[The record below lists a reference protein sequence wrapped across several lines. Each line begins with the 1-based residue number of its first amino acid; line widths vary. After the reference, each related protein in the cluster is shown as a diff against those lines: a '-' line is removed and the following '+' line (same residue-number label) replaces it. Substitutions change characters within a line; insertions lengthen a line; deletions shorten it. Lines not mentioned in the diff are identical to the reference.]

1 MEDLS
6 ARFDAADERI
16 AAAAEYLDAAGL
28 EQRVAD
34 LGDRAA
40 APDLWDDPE
49 RARKLTKDLA
59 DAQADLELLTR
70 MRGLLDDA
78 RTLDELAREA
88 GDDDTQSEARAALEA
103 LDGHLHAL
111 EQRSLYFGEY
121 DERDAIV
128 SIHPG
133 EGGTE
138 SQDWGEMLLRM
149 YLRWAEHAGFTAEI
163 DEYQPGDEAG
173 LKSATVAF
181 SGRYA
186 YGNLLSERGVHRLVR
201 MSPFDSANRRH
212 TSFTSVDVIPV
223 FDEGDDVVDIDDD
236 DLRIDTYRSSGAGGQ
251 HVNVT
256 DSAVRITHI
265 PTGVVVACQNERSQM
280 QNKAKAMQI
289 LQARLADL
297 RRQERQAEID
307 SIRGEKSNIG
317 FGSQIRSY
325 VLAPYQMI
333 KDLRT
338 DHETGD
344 VNRVLDGD
352 IDDFIEAWL
361 RRRRGDESQKASTS
375 T

>member
-6 ARFDAADERI
+6 ARFGAAQERI
-16 AAAAEYLDAAGL
+16 TAAAEYLDAAGL
-28 EQRVAD
+28 EAKVAD
-34 LGDRAA
+34 LGDQAA
-40 APDLWDDPE
+40 APGLWDDAE
-49 RARKLTKDLA
+49 AARRLTKELA
-59 DAQADLELLTR
+59 DAQADLELLGR
-70 MRGLLDDA
+70 LRGLLDDA
-78 RTLDELAREA
+78 RTLDELAREE
-88 GDDDTQSEARAALEA
+88 GDDDTQAEAVASLAALDER
-103 LDGHLHAL
+103 LDAL
-111 EQRSLYFGEY
+111 EQRSLFFGEY

-138 SQDWGEMLLRM
+138 SQDWGEMLLRL
-149 YLRWAEHAGFTAEI
+149 YLRWAERAGFGAEI

-173 LKSATVAF
+173 LKSATVVF
-181 SGRYA
+181 SGRFA
-186 YGNLLSERGVHRLVR
+186 YGSLLSERGVHRLVR

-223 FDEGDDVVDIDDD
+223 FDAGDDAVEIDDE

-256 DSAVRITHI
+256 DSAVRITHL

-289 LQARLADL
+289 LQARLAEL

-344 VNRVLDGD
+344 VNRVLDGG

-361 RRRRGDESQKASTS
+361 RRRREDASKVSSS

>member
-1 MEDLS
+1 MEDLT
-6 ARFDAADERI
+6 ARFVAAQARI
-16 AAAAEYLDAAGL
+16 AAAADYLDEDGL
-28 EQRVAD
+28 EARVAD
-34 LGDRAA
+34 LGDQAG
-40 APDLWDDPE
+40 APGLWDDAE
-49 RARKLTKDLA
+49 RARKLTKELA
-59 DAQADLELLTR
+59 TAQGDLELLGR
-70 MRGLLDDA
+70 LRELLDDA

-88 GDDDTQSEARAALEA
+88 GDDGTHAEAVATLGS
-103 LDGHLHAL
+103 LDERLHAL
-111 EQRSLYFGEY
+111 EQRSLFFGDY

-149 YLRWAEHAGFTAEI
+149 YLRWAEHAGFDAEI
-163 DEYQPGDEAG
+163 DEYQPGEEAG
-173 LKSATVAF
+173 LKSATLMLK
-181 SGRYA
+181 GRYA
-186 YGNLLSERGVHRLVR
+186 YGSVLSERGVHRLVR

-223 FDEGDDVVDIDDD
+223 FDAGDDAVEIDDE

-256 DSAVRITHI
+256 DSAVRITHL

-289 LQARLADL
+289 LQARLAAL

-344 VNRVLDGD
+344 VNRVLDGE

-361 RRRRGDESQKASTS
+361 RRRREEESQKASGS
-375 T
+375 S

>member
-6 ARFDAADERI
+6 TRFE
-16 AAAAEYLDAAGL
+16 AAAERIGAAADYLDESGL
-28 EQRVAD
+28 EQKVAD
-34 LGDRAA
+34 LGERAA

-49 RARKLTKDLA
+49 RARKLTKELA
-59 DAQADLELLTR
+59 DAQADLDLLSKLR
-70 MRGLLDDA
+70 ELLDDA

-88 GDDDTQSEARAALEA
+88 GDEDTEAEAVAALA
-103 LDGHLHAL
+103 GLDDRLHAL
-111 EQRSLYFGEY
+111 EQRSLLFGDY

-149 YLRWAEHAGFTAEI
+149 YLRWAEHAGFEAEI

-173 LKSATVAF
+173 LKSATVLF

-186 YGNLLSERGVHRLVR
+186 YGHLLSERGVHRLVR

-223 FDEGDDVVDIDDD
+223 FDAGDDAVEIDDD

-256 DSAVRITHI
+256 DSAVRITHL

-289 LQARLADL
+289 LQARLADR

-338 DHETGD
+338 EHETGD
-344 VNRVLDGD
+344 VNRVLDGE
-352 IDDFIEAWL
+352 IDDLIEAWL
-361 RRRRGDESQKASTS
+361 RQRREAESRHGGALP
-375 T
+375 